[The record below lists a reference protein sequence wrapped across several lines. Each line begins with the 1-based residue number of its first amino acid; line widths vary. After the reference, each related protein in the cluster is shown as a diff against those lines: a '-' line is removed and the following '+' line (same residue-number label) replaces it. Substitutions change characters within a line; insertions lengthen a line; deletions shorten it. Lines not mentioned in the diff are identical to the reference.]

1 MKFFYNG
8 AYSQRFWEFYPRVFV
23 IMKITVFLLLIGV
36 GSVFANPSYS
46 QKTQISIHLKNGTM
60 KQLFEEIQ
68 KQSEFI
74 FFYKDS
80 HVDLNKKL
88 NIELEKATVQQIL
101 EQALVNTNL
110 RYKISGRQIVVL
122 REKKQAAPEYKT
134 ERALI
139 RQPEKIRISGKISD
153 RKSGEAIPGATVI
166 INNTT
171 IGTITTISGEFSLI
185 IPSDVK
191 SFTVSFIGYEKQEIE
206 IKPPYYFNV
215 LLNPGIEELGAVVVT
230 AQAQGQIGARLQQ
243 INSLTIKNVIS
254 AEKLQQNP
262 DANAIEAIGR
272 LPGISVDRSGGEGAG
287 FRLRGLDQSYSS
299 VTINGEPL
307 PVGLN
312 VISTYALQG
321 VEVYKSLTPNLEG
334 NAVAGTIDLTLRET
348 PKGFHYGVMA
358 QSGYNALNNYFSNYN
373 FVGQVSNRFL
383 NDKLGVLLSLN
394 ADRANRS
401 VNLMNVGY
409 NTNYSTNLGDPFYIS
424 NMGFNINER
433 INYKQSAMLSLD
445 FAASSS
451 TTLNFHS
458 FVSASNS
465 YTANQSKTYAPEG
478 TIATVPIGVNMSETP
493 EYRNYGITSDFSG
506 RTNFMF
512 LNSSLHYGISHS
524 YNKLNTPGTK
534 SWNYNSETRAD
545 GLYRDSLKVYSPA
558 QIADHFDDSLSNL
571 VNTQLI
577 GMSYDQTQANN
588 WSLTPRLD
596 YEIPFEIGSGLFNG
610 KIQIGG
616 KYRLTHNYVN
626 RTLGNAAAGG
636 NAVFEDYIDK
646 TFDWSKGRPAVE
658 LLVTGQENKFLG
670 GDYIYGDTYSFDRN
684 NLVYDIWQ
692 QHGKDKYLAGSSGG
706 LEDIPQY
713 SGFIYDLNS
722 SAMNDLDQTQQYAA
736 GYIMPE
742 INIGK
747 WLMFMPGLRYEYLV
761 VDMKAYQGHAVTRT
775 YSVYEDLASAFGL
788 IDTLAR
794 REDKFLLPMMHL
806 RIKPTKWFYAHFSY
820 THTLRRPGSEVAPFE
835 YYSAQDASSYS
846 YTAGNPNLKSE
857 LWRSYDLQFTF
868 HNSKIGLLSITGFNK
883 TVQDKLWSR
892 SYKRIQG
899 DSIPNP
905 VFRDNDLVN
914 MTVYENHPYDII
926 LRGLEAE
933 WQTSFWYLPKPLSFF
948 TLSANYTYT
957 HGESPNPYTALYKY
971 KPAGSRYELTGRKDS
986 VVVTPMTGIPDHMAN
1001 VTLGAKIKGFEA
1013 YLSYQYASEKIQ
1025 STHPNDLRLY
1035 VIREQYSR
1043 FDFNASYGFNLKNK
1057 GTLEI
1062 LFKVANFTNSE
1073 DRIRYRGEYR
1083 PISVEQYG
1091 VTADLGVRYK
1101 F

>member
-1 MKFFYNG
+1 MKNNFIGSHFP
-8 AYSQRFWEFYPRVFV
+8 RFWEFDPGIFE
-23 IMKITVFLLLIGV
+23 IMRITVFLFLIGV
-36 GSVFANPSYS
+36 GSVFANSSYS

-80 HVDLNKKL
+80 HMDLNKKL
-88 NIELEKATVQQIL
+88 NIELENASVQQVL
-101 EQALVNTNL
+101 EQAVVDTDI
-110 RYKISGRQIVVL
+110 RYKVFGRQIVVL
-122 REKKQAAPEYKT
+122 REKIHATRESKT

-139 RQPEKIRISGKISD
+139 RQPEKIRISGKVSD
-153 RKSGEAIPGATVI
+153 RKSGEVIPGATI
-166 INNTT
+166 LINNTNT
-171 IGTITTISGEFSLI
+171 GTISTISGEFSLI
-185 IPSDVK
+185 IPSEVK
-191 SFTVSFIGYEKQEIE
+191 SFTVSFIGYEKQVIE
-206 IKPPYYFNV
+206 IKPPYYFNI

-272 LPGISVDRSGGEGAG
+272 LPGVSVDRSGGEGAG
-287 FRLRGLDQSYSS
+287 FRLRGLDQSYSN
-299 VTINGEPL
+299 VTLNGEPL

-312 VISTYALQG
+312 MISTYALQG

-358 QSGYNALNNYFSNYN
+358 QSGYNALNKDLSNYN

-401 VNLMNVGY
+401 VHLMNVGY
-409 NTNYSTNLGDPFYIS
+409 NTNYSTRLEDPFYIS

-458 FVSASNS
+458 FLSASNS
-465 YTANQSKTYAPEG
+465 YSANQSKTYNPEG
-478 TIATVPIGVNMSETP
+478 TISTVPIGVNMSETP
-493 EYRNYGITSDFSG
+493 ESRNYGITSDFSG
-506 RTNFMF
+506 RTNFVF
-512 LNSSLHYGISHS
+512 LNSTLHYGISHS
-524 YNKLNTPGTK
+524 YNKLNTVTR
-534 SWNYNSETRAD
+534 SWNYSSETRAD
-545 GLYRDSLKVYSPA
+545 GLYRDSLMVYSPA
-558 QIADHFDDSLSNL
+558 MVADHFDDELSNL
-571 VNTQLI
+571 EKTQLM
-577 GMSYDQTQANN
+577 GMNYDQTLANN
-588 WSLTPRLD
+588 WSLSPRLD
-596 YEIPFEIGSGLFNG
+596 YEIPFETRSGLFHG

-616 KYRLTHNYVN
+616 KYRLTHNYVD
-626 RTLGNAAAGG
+626 RTAGSAPTGG
-636 NAVFEDYIDK
+636 NGVFEDYMNRN
-646 TFDWSKGRPAVE
+646 FDWSKGVPAVG
-658 LLVTGQENKFLG
+658 LVVSGQENSFLG
-670 GDYIYGDTYSFDRN
+670 GDYNYGDTYSFDRN
-684 NLVYDIWQ
+684 NLVFDIWQ
-692 QHGKDKYLAGSSGG
+692 QHGLDKYLAGSSGG

-713 SGFIYDLNS
+713 SGFVYDLNS

-736 GYIMPE
+736 GYVMPE

-747 WLMFMPGLRYEYLV
+747 WLMLIPGLRYEYLGA
-761 VDMKAYQGHAVTRT
+761 DMKAYQGHAVTRT
-775 YSVYEDLASAFGL
+775 YSVYDNLVSAFGL
-788 IDTLAR
+788 KDTIAR
-794 REDKFLLPMMHL
+794 REDKFLLPMMHI
-806 RIKPTKWFYAHFSY
+806 RFKPTKWFYTHFSY
-820 THTLRRPGSEVAPFE
+820 THTLRRPDSGVAPFE

-846 YTAGNPNLKSE
+846 YTVGNPNLKSE

-868 HNSKIGLLSITGFNK
+868 HNSKIGLFSITGFNK

-899 DSIPNP
+899 DPIPNP

-914 MTVYENHPYDII
+914 MTVYENHPYDIT

-948 TLSANYTYT
+948 TLSVNYTYT
-957 HGESPNPYTALYKY
+957 HGESPNPYTVLYKY
-971 KPAGSRYELTGRKDS
+971 KPPGSRYELTGRKDS
-986 VVVTPMTGIPDHMAN
+986 VVVTPMTGMPEQMAN
-1001 VTLGAKIKGFEA
+1001 ITLGAKIKGFEA

-1035 VIREQYSR
+1035 VIRENYSR
-1043 FDFNASYGFNLKNK
+1043 VDFNASYGFKIKNK

-1062 LFKVANFTNSE
+1062 LVKVANLTNSE
-1073 DRIRYRGEYR
+1073 DRIRYSEEYR

-1091 VTADLGVRYK
+1091 VTADLGVRFK